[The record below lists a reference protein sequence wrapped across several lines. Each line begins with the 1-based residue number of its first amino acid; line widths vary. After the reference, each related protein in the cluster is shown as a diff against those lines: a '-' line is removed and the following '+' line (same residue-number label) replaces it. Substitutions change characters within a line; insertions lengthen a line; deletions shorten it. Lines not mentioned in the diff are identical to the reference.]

1 MSDPTVTSQSDATP
15 QGASPQDGSTQDSST
30 QDSSTQ
36 EASPS
41 GSSSVTSADLDA
53 EASGSPEDA
62 SRRAH
67 ATEKIVR
74 FWGEMASNWG
84 INRTMAQIYVLL
96 YLEGAPLHTD
106 DIMQQLD
113 ISRGNANMNLRS
125 LVEWNIVR
133 KMRKPGSR
141 KDFYVAEKDLW
152 DATAQIIRERER
164 REIRPV
170 KKQLQSC
177 AGYLVREGE
186 SLDERPE
193 EEQQMYRRLQDLIE
207 LMEVFESFSSALLP
221 HVRQQNVPA
230 IKQMMKLAIAMAES
244 NDRE

>member
-1 MSDPTVTSQSDATP
+1 MSDPTITSKSNTVP
-15 QGASPQDGSTQDSST
+15 
-30 QDSSTQ
+30 Q

-41 GSSSVTSADLDA
+41 GSSSLTSAEL
-53 EASGSPEDA
+53 ASSDSKKAGDTDDS
-62 SRRAH
+62 SRRAY
-67 ATEKIVR
+67 AMEKIVR

-96 YLEGAPLHTD
+96 YLDGAPLHTD

-125 LVEWNIVR
+125 LVEWDIVR
-133 KMRKPGSR
+133 KMRKPESR

-170 KKQLQSC
+170 KEQLQSC
-177 AGYLVREGE
+177 AGHLVRDSE
-186 SLDERPE
+186 SLEERPQE
-193 EEQQMYRRLQDLIE
+193 DQQMYRRLQDLIE
-207 LMEVFESFSSALLP
+207 LMEVLESFSSALLP
-221 HVRQQNVPA
+221 HVRRQNVPA
-230 IKQMMKLAIAMAES
+230 IKQMMKLAVAMANSEEGS
-244 NDRE
+244 

>member
-1 MSDPTVTSQSDATP
+1 M
-15 QGASPQDGSTQDSST
+15 
-30 QDSSTQ
+30 
-36 EASPS
+36 
-41 GSSSVTSADLDA
+41 TSADLDA
-53 EASGSPEDA
+53 NTADDDRGD
-62 SRRAH
+62 SRRAY
-67 ATEKIVR
+67 AMEKIVR

-84 INRTMAQIYVLL
+84 INRTMAQIYALL

-125 LVEWNIVR
+125 LVDWNIVR
-133 KMRKPGSR
+133 KMRRAGSR

-170 KKQLQSC
+170 KEQLQSC
-177 AGYLVREGE
+177 AGHLVQEGE

-207 LMEVFESFSSALLP
+207 LVEVFESFSSALLP
-221 HVRQQNVPA
+221 HVRRQNVPA

-244 NDRE
+244 GDGE